1 MSYNFEKKM
10 NSDARKAAKTTFNLF
25 GALLGLALGA
35 KPFSGGSRRSGYRSY
50 RSSGFSRRRR
60 W

>member
-25 GALLGLALGA
+25 GAFLGLVLGGRT
-35 KPFSGGSRRSGYRSY
+35 SGRVSRHRPSGI
-50 RSSGFSRRRR
+50 SRRRR